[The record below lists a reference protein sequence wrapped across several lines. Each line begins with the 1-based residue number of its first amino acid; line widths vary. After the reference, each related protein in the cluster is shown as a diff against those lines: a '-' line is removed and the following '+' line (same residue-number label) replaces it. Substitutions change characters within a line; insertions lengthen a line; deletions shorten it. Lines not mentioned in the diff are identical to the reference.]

1 MLEIENPKAEVGW
14 SALSLK
20 ISNPVGQL
28 PQLLFKAER
37 FKQQRLKNQ
46 RKSLSGTS

>member
-20 ISNPVGQL
+20 ISSPVGQL
-28 PQLLFKAER
+28 HQLLFKAER